1 MTKGHSRDHLRVRDR
16 VGPVGPMGRV
26 GPVGR
31 APQTGQTYHRLPYQV
46 AEVLVA
52 EVSLAALVTQGGVVT
67 PIRISR
73 T

>member
-16 VGPVGPMGRV
+16 VGPT

-46 AEVLVA
+46 VLVA
-52 EVSLAALVTQGGVVT
+52 LVALGGVVT